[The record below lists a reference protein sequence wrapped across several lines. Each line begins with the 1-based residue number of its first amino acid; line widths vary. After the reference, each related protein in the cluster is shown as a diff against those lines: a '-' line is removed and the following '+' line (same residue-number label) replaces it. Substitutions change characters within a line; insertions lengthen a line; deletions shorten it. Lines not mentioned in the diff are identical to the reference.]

1 MKRVLY
7 CSTILPVLIIFV
19 LIIFFSV
26 SPALAQVQ
34 TRVRVIQA
42 SNTGS
47 TIANPLRD
55 LHGQIGSLFNFSSY
69 QLLKDETVTL
79 SPNRPVEISTHPGA
93 TLQIELTKTPKKDV
107 AEVRVKVKREGSEI
121 LNTLLKLS
129 PGKTVSIGG
138 PKHGDVTIILAITA
152 RF

>member
-1 MKRVLY
+1 MKSVL
-7 CSTILPVLIIFV
+7 SFFTGFLVLIV
-19 LIIFFSV
+19 FFV

-47 TIANPLRD
+47 TTANSLKD
-55 LHGQIGSLFNFSSY
+55 VHGQIGSLFNFSSY

-79 SPNRPVEISTHPGA
+79 SPNRPVEIPTHPGA
-93 TLQIELTKTPKKDV
+93 SLQLELTKKPKKDV
-107 AEVRVKVKREGSEI
+107 AEIRVRVKREGSEI

-138 PKHGDVTIILAITA
+138 PKHGDGTIILNITA

>member
-1 MKRVLY
+1 MKSVL
-7 CSTILPVLIIFV
+7 SFFTGFLVLIV
-19 LIIFFSV
+19 FFV

-47 TIANPLRD
+47 TTANSLKD
-55 LHGQIGSLFNFSSY
+55 VHGQIGSLFNFSSY

-79 SPNRPVEISTHPGA
+79 SPNRPVEIPTHPGA
-93 TLQIELTKTPKKDV
+93 SLQLELTKKPKKDV
-107 AEVRVKVKREGSEI
+107 AEIRVRIKREGSEI

-138 PKHGDVTIILAITA
+138 PKHGDGTIILNITA

>member
-7 CSTILPVLIIFV
+7 CSTILLA

-55 LHGQIGSLFNFSSY
+55 VHGQLGSLFNFSSY

-79 SPNRPVEISTHPGA
+79 SPNRPVEIPTHPGA
-93 TLQIELTKTPKKDV
+93 TMQIELTKPPKKDV

-138 PKHGDVTIILAITA
+138 PKHGDGTIILAITA

>member
-1 MKRVLY
+1 MKSVL
-7 CSTILPVLIIFV
+7 SFFTGFLVLIV
-19 LIIFFSV
+19 FFA
-26 SPALAQVQ
+26 SPAHAQVQ

-47 TIANPLRD
+47 TTANSLKD
-55 LHGQIGSLFNFSSY
+55 IHGQIGSLFNFSSY

-79 SPNRPVEISTHPGA
+79 SPNRPVEIPTHPGA
-93 TLQIELTKTPKKDV
+93 SLQLELTKKPKKDV
-107 AEVRVKVKREGSEI
+107 AEIRVRIKREGSEI

-138 PKHGDVTIILAITA
+138 PKHGDGTIILNITA

>member
-1 MKRVLY
+1 MKSVL
-7 CSTILPVLIIFV
+7 SFFTGFLVLIV
-19 LIIFFSV
+19 FFV

-47 TIANPLRD
+47 TTANSLKD
-55 LHGQIGSLFNFSSY
+55 VHGQIGSLFNFSSY

-79 SPNRPVEISTHPGA
+79 SPNRPVEIPTHPGA
-93 TLQIELTKTPKKDV
+93 SLQLELTKKPKKDV
-107 AEVRVKVKREGSEI
+107 AEVRVRVKREGSEI
-121 LNTLLKLS
+121 LNTLVKLS

-138 PKHGDVTIILAITA
+138 PKHGDGTIILNITA